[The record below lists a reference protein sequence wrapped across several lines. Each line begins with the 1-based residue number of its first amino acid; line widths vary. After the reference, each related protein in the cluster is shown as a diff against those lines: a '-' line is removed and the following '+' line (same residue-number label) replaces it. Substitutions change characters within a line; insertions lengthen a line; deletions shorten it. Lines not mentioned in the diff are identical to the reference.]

1 MSRIIDSG
9 LEEQSTLLAKMGEL
23 TYETL
28 ALSIHG
34 YLEGR
39 SVQAQVRE
47 MSDVLVAMA
56 AKVGG

>member
-9 LEEQSTLLAKMGEL
+9 LEEQSVLLVKMGEL

-34 YLEGR
+34 YLKGK
-39 SVQAQVRE
+39 SVH
-47 MSDVLVAMA
+47 A
-56 AKVGG
+56 ASE